1 MKNGR
6 YAKAE
11 KNMSH
16 LNGQIYKGF
25 IVPFMSAWNFVG
37 RDGSEEKNLQ
47 NAIAQLEKVK
57 DEPGLRAMYLLHS
70 GMIYD
75 YAGRNDKAQTY
86 YEMVINQESREMSLR
101 ALQIITNFYLTSKNK
116 VYLLLLK
123 KYQNRNYWS

>member
-1 MKNGR
+1 MILAVSNMKNGR

-57 DEPGLRAMYLLHS
+57 DEPGLRAS
-70 GMIYD
+70 ICCIPGMIYD
-75 YAGRNDKAQTY
+75 YMGQ
-86 YEMVINQESREMSLR
+86 Q
-101 ALQIITNFYLTSKNK
+101 
-116 VYLLLLK
+116 
-123 KYQNRNYWS
+123 